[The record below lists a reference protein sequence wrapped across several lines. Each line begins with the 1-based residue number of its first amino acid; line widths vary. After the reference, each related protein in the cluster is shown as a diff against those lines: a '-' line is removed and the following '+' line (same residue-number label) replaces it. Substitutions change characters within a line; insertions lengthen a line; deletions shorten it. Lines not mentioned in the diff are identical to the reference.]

1 MKRILAIL
9 LMLAM
14 ILSVAFAEG
23 IPEAE
28 GTPEAEDAQTSA
40 PAVQYDYDEL
50 VVGTVMP
57 MYGGFTLDNW
67 GNSTSD
73 VDVRKLINGYNLI
86 VWDSAV
92 SGFELDPSV
101 VTLGSLVARDTDGNH
116 VYSLTLYDDLY
127 YSDGTKITAW
137 DYAFSWLLRTSPLIN
152 EIGGASR
159 KAEYLL
165 GWEDYAT
172 GNTPYLAGV
181 QVTGEYSLRITIS
194 ADYLPYFYEVSL
206 LDCYP
211 YPIQTIAPGCVV
223 ADDGN
228 GVYLRNRD
236 NPDGEAV
243 LTADLLKDTLLNE
256 TNGYLSHPEVVSG
269 AYRLVSFDGA
279 EARFEL
285 NPYYK
290 GNDEGQKP
298 TIPRIVFKV
307 ANQDTMVDELLQ
319 GQYGLL
325 NKVSRADVIQ
335 DGFIRAVGESVYVSD
350 AYPRPGLSFITFN
363 GTKPATS
370 DPAVRKAMA
379 LCLDKEGFTA
389 DYAGDFGLKAD
400 GFYGLGQWMYQI
412 VSGTIAQEPDENM
425 TDEEK
430 EELEKAWEEVT
441 LDELEKYEFS
451 TDRACEILDEAGW
464 KLNKAGEAYDSSKD
478 EVRCKEINGELVPLE
493 LKLVY
498 PETTDIGE
506 ALENRFAAPLK
517 EAGIALTTEASSS
530 VLPMYYGQADAD
542 YDLLYLASNFDV
554 AFDPTQMFMEGGA
567 VNVNGVKDE
576 ELVKLAQDM
585 RQTEQGDLLT
595 YCQKWIV
602 FLARFAESEPMIPV
616 YSNVYYDFH
625 PEVLQ
630 NYKITQYLSW
640 SDAVVGAF
648 FSDLPEEAAEEGEIL
663 GE

>member
-9 LMLAM
+9 LMLTM

-23 IPEAE
+23 
-28 GTPEAEDAQTSA
+28 TPDAEDAQAAA

-57 MYGGFTLDNW
+57 MYGGFALDNW

-86 VWDSAV
+86 VWNSVV
-92 SGFELDPSV
+92 SGYELDPTV
-101 VTLGSLVARDTDGNH
+101 VTLGSLVTRDAEGNH
-116 VYSLTLYDDLY
+116 VYTLTLYDDLC

-152 EIGGASR
+152 EIGGAA
-159 KAEYLL
+159 KQAEYLA
-165 GWEDYAT
+165 GWSDYAA
-172 GNTPYLAGV
+172 GNTAYLAGV
-181 QVTGEYSLRITIS
+181 RVIGEYTLKITIS
-194 ADYLPYFYEVSL
+194 AEYLPFFYEVSL

-211 YPIQTIAPGCVV
+211 YPIQSIAPGCEV
-223 ADDGN
+223 ADDGD
-228 GVYLRNRD
+228 GVYIRNKD

-285 NPYYK
+285 NEYYK
-290 GNDEGQKP
+290 GNNEGLKP
-298 TIPRIVFKV
+298 SIPRIVYKV
-307 ANQDTMVDELLQ
+307 ADQTTMVDELLQ
-319 GQYGLL
+319 GKYGLL

-335 DGFIRAVGESVYVSD
+335 DAETRAVGEAGYIAD
-350 AYPRPGLSFITFN
+350 AYPRPGVSFITFN
-363 GTKPATS
+363 GANPATA
-370 DPAVRKAMA
+370 DAEVRKAIA
-379 LCLDKEGFTA
+379 LCLDKESLTI
-389 DYAGDFGLKAD
+389 DYVGDYGLKAD
-400 GFYGLGQWMYQI
+400 GFYGLGQWMYQM
-412 VSGTIAQEPDENM
+412 VSGVIAQEPPEDM
-425 TDEEK
+425 TEEEK
-430 EELEKAWEEVT
+430 EELKKAWEEVT

-451 TDRACEILDEAGW
+451 TERANEILDAAGW
-464 KLNKAGEAYDSSKD
+464 TLNKAGETYDSSKD

-506 ALENRFAAPLK
+506 ALETWFVTPLK
-517 EAGIALTTEASSS
+517 EAGIALSVESSAS

-542 YDLLYLASNFDV
+542 YDMLFLASNFDV
-554 AFDPTQMFMEGGA
+554 AFDPTSMFLEGGT

-595 YCQKWIV
+595 YCTKWID
-602 FLARFAESEPMIPV
+602 FLAKFTESEPLIPV

-630 NYKITQYLSW
+630 EYKITQYISW
-640 SDAVVGAF
+640 ADAIVGTF
-648 FSDLPEEAAEEGEIL
+648 FSDVAEEPAAEEGV
-663 GE
+663 

>member
-9 LMLAM
+9 LMLTM

-23 IPEAE
+23 
-28 GTPEAEDAQTSA
+28 TPDAEDAQAAA

-57 MYGGFTLDNW
+57 MYGGFALDNW

-86 VWDSAV
+86 VWNSVV
-92 SGFELDPSV
+92 SGYELDPTV
-101 VTLGSLVARDTDGNH
+101 VTLGSLVTRDAEGNH
-116 VYSLTLYDDLY
+116 VYTLTLYDDLC

-152 EIGGASR
+152 EIGGAA
-159 KAEYLL
+159 KQAEYLA
-165 GWEDYAT
+165 GWSDYAA
-172 GNTPYLAGV
+172 GNTAYLAGV
-181 QVTGEYSLRITIS
+181 RVIGEYTLKITIS
-194 ADYLPYFYEVSL
+194 AEYLPFFYEVSL

-211 YPIQTIAPGCVV
+211 YPIQSIAPGCEV
-223 ADDGN
+223 ADDGD
-228 GVYLRNRD
+228 GVYIRNKD

-285 NPYYK
+285 NEYYK
-290 GNDEGQKP
+290 GNNEGLKP
-298 TIPRIVFKV
+298 SIPRIVYKV
-307 ANQDTMVDELLQ
+307 ADQATMVDELLQ

-325 NKVSRADVIQ
+325 TKVSRGDVIQ
-335 DGFIRAVGESVYVSD
+335 DAETRAVGEAGYIAD

-363 GTKPATS
+363 GTNAATA
-370 DPAVRKAMA
+370 DAEVRKAIA
-379 LCLDKEGFTA
+379 LCLAKESLTI
-389 DYAGDFGLKAD
+389 DYVGDYGLKAD
-400 GFYGLGQWMYQI
+400 GFYGLGQWMYQM
-412 VSGTIAQEPDENM
+412 VSGVIAQEPPEDM
-425 TDEEK
+425 TEEEK
-430 EELEKAWEEVT
+430 EELKKAWEEVT

-451 TDRACEILDEAGW
+451 TERANEILDAAGW
-464 KLNKAGEAYDSSKD
+464 TLNKAGETYDSSKD
-478 EVRCKEINGELVPLE
+478 EVRCKEINGELVALE

-506 ALENRFAAPLK
+506 ALETWFVTPLK
-517 EAGIALTTEASSS
+517 EAGIVLSVEASAS

-542 YDLLYLASNFDV
+542 YDMLFLASNFDV
-554 AFDPTQMFMEGGA
+554 AFDPTSMFLEGGT

-595 YCQKWIV
+595 YCKKWV
-602 FLARFAESEPMIPV
+602 SFLAQFTESEPLIPV

-630 NYKITQYLSW
+630 EYKITQYISW
-640 SDAVVGAF
+640 ADAIVGTF
-648 FSDLPEEAAEEGEIL
+648 FSDVAEEPAAEEGV
-663 GE
+663 